1 MSSNDAVTRVSVEI
15 SGSEI
20 SFETGRMAKQ
30 ASGAVV
36 VRQGD
41 TMLLATAVA
50 GSLRDVDFLP
60 LTVDVEERMYAAGK
74 IPGSFFKR
82 EGRPGEKGTLTARM
96 IDRPLRP
103 LFPKD
108 WRYDTQLVAIPLSID
123 HVHPYDILA
132 MNGASAAV
140 MISDI
145 PFPTPV
151 GAVRIGKID
160 GNFVVNPSEET
171 LTTPSGGGGGVGSDN
186 EGGSDLDLIVA
197 GTEEAILMV
206 EAGANEIP
214 EAEIL
219 DALDIA
225 HAEIKK
231 LCALQRE
238 LAAKVGKEK
247 KVFETIL
254 VDPEL
259 LDSIRVSH
267 GALLDAATQVEDKLE
282 RQDATREAEAAI
294 LEQHAPSAP
303 ENASEEQLLAARE
316 RRAAV
321 QLAFDAL
328 EKSIIRERIAV
339 HKKRPDGRGENEIRD
354 ISIEVGVT
362 PRTHGSAL
370 FTRGQTQALSV
381 AALGTL
387 KEEMRLDTLGLE
399 TKKYYWHHYNFPPFS
414 VGEAGRMGGVKRR
427 DIGHG
432 ALAERALAPMV
443 PSIEEFPYT
452 VRVVSDILESNG
464 SSSMASVCGSSLS
477 LMDAGVPIKRPVAGI
492 AMGLI
497 KEGEDYIVLT
507 DIAGVEDHLGDMD
520 FKVAGTERGITALQ
534 MDIKISGVTFEILRD
549 ALTRALEARTFIL
562 GRMAEIIQSPREQL
576 SQFAPRIQ
584 TIQIDPSQI
593 GLLIGKGGETIRGL
607 SEEYESQ
614 IDVNDDGQV
623 LVYSANGDLG
633 DALTERI
640 RVMMKEIEVG
650 DEFLG
655 KVVKTTT
662 FGAFVELTKGT
673 DGLLHISNVSPG
685 ERVETVEDVLNR
697 GDEISVRVVEV
708 DRERGRIGLRL
719 AEDPEIAGKSVE
731 ELAGVTAGGGGG
743 GGGGGRPPRDG
754 APIRRSTSNGREG
767 GGGPRRDGERGSGR
781 PRHGSGRDRH

>member
-1 MSSNDAVTRVSVEI
+1 VEI

-41 TMLLATAVA
+41 TMVLCTAVA

-96 IDRPLRP
+96 IDRPIRP
-103 LFPKD
+103 LFPKE

-132 MNGASAAV
+132 MNGASAAL

-145 PFPTPV
+145 PLPTPV
-151 GAVRIGKID
+151 GAVRIGKVD

-171 LTTPSGGGGGVGSDN
+171 LLGGAGVET

-238 LAAKVGKEK
+238 LAQKAGKEK
-247 KVFETIL
+247 KVFETIQ
-254 VDPEL
+254 VDPAVLEQ
-259 LDSIRVSH
+259 IRASH
-267 GALLDAATQVEDKLE
+267 GSALDGATQVEDKLE
-282 RQDATREAEAAI
+282 RQDATKAVEAEI
-294 LEQHAPSAP
+294 LAQHAPAAP
-303 ENASEEQLLAARE
+303 EGASEEQLLAAKA

-321 QLAFDAL
+321 QLAFDKL
-328 EKSIIRERIAV
+328 EKAIIRERIAV
-339 HKKRPDGRGENEIRD
+339 NKKRPDGRGENEIRD

-443 PSIEEFPYT
+443 PSTEEFPYT
-452 VRVVSDILESNG
+452 IRVVSDILESNG

-497 KEGEDYIVLT
+497 KEGDDYIVLT

-534 MDIKISGVTFEILRD
+534 MDIKITGVTFEILRD
-549 ALTRALEARTFIL
+549 ALSRAHEARTFIL
-562 GRMAEIIQSPREQL
+562 AKMAEIIQTPREQL

-593 GLLIGKGGETIRGL
+593 GMLIGKGGETIRGL
-607 SEEYESQ
+607 SEEYDSQ

-633 DALTERI
+633 DALAERI
-640 RVMMKEIEVG
+640 RVMMKEVEVG
-650 DEFLG
+650 DEYVG

-685 ERVETVEDVLNR
+685 ERVESVEDVLNR
-697 GDEISVRVVEV
+697 GDEISVRVVAV

-719 AEDPEIAGKSVE
+719 AEDPEIAGKTVE
-731 ELAGVTAGGGGG
+731 ELAGVSAGGGGG
-743 GGGGGRPPRDG
+743 GGGGSRPPRDG
-754 APIRRSTSNGREG
+754 ARRNGREG
-767 GGGPRRDGERGSGR
+767 GGGRGGSGGPRREGERGSGR
-781 PRHGSGRDRH
+781 PRHGSGRDR

>member
-15 SGSEI
+15 AGSEI

-41 TMLLATAVA
+41 TMVLCTAVA

-96 IDRPLRP
+96 IDRPIRP
-103 LFPKD
+103 LFPKE

-123 HVHPYDILA
+123 HEHPYDILA
-132 MNGASAAV
+132 MNGASTAL

-145 PFPTPV
+145 PLPTPV
-151 GAVRIGKID
+151 GAVRIGKVD
-160 GNFVVNPSEET
+160 GNFVVNPNEPD
-171 LTTPSGGGGGVGSDN
+171 LLPDADN
-186 EGGSDLDLIVA
+186 PSDLDLIVA

-238 LAAKVGKEK
+238 LAEKVGKEK
-247 KVFETIL
+247 KVFETIQ
-254 VDPEL
+254 VDPAV
-259 LDSIRVSH
+259 LDAIRASH
-267 GALLDAATQVEDKLE
+267 GKALDDATQVEDKLE
-282 RQDATREAEAAI
+282 RQDATKAVEQAI
-294 LEQHAPSAP
+294 LSQHAAPAP
-303 ENASEEQLLAARE
+303 EGASEEQLLAAKLK
-316 RRAAV
+316 RAAV
-321 QLAFDAL
+321 QLAFDKL

-339 HKKRPDGRGENEIRD
+339 NKKRPDGRGENEIRD

-381 AALGTL
+381 VAMGTL

-452 VRVVSDILESNG
+452 IRVVSDILESNG

-497 KEGEDYIVLT
+497 KEGDDYVVLT

-534 MDIKISGVTFEILRD
+534 MDIKITGVTFDILRD
-549 ALTRALEARTFIL
+549 ALSRAHEARTFIL
-562 GRMAEIIQSPREQL
+562 GKMAEIIQTPREQL

-593 GLLIGKGGETIRGL
+593 GMLIGKGGETIRGL

-633 DALTERI
+633 DALAEHI
-640 RVMMKEIEVG
+640 RVMMKEVEVG
-650 DEFLG
+650 DEYVG

-685 ERVETVEDVLNR
+685 ERVESVEDVLNR
-697 GDEISVRVVEV
+697 GDEINVRVVEV

-719 AEDPEIAGKSVE
+719 SEDPEIAGKSVE

-743 GGGGGRPPRDG
+743 GGSRPPRDG
-754 APIRRSTSNGREG
+754 ARRNGREG
-767 GGGPRRDGERGSGR
+767 GGRGGSGGGPRREGERGSGR
-781 PRHGSGRDRH
+781 PRHGSGRDR

>member
-1 MSSNDAVTRVSVEI
+1 VEI
-15 SGSEI
+15 AGSEI

-41 TMLLATAVA
+41 TMVLCTAVA

-60 LTVDVEERMYAAGK
+60 LTVDVEERMYASGK

-96 IDRPLRP
+96 IDRPIRP
-103 LFPKD
+103 LFPKE

-132 MNGASAAV
+132 MNGASTAL

-145 PFPTPV
+145 PLPTPV

-160 GNFVVNPSEET
+160 GNFVVNPNEADMLPDAET
-171 LTTPSGGGGGVGSDN
+171 P
-186 EGGSDLDLIVA
+186 SDLDLIVA

-231 LCALQRE
+231 ICALQRE
-238 LAAKVGKEK
+238 LADEVGKEK
-247 KVFETIL
+247 KVFEAIQ
-254 VDPEL
+254 VDPQI
-259 LDSIRVSH
+259 LDAIRASH
-267 GALLDAATQVEDKLE
+267 GSALEDATQVEDKLD
-282 RQDATREAEAAI
+282 RQDATKAVEAQI
-294 LEQHAPSAP
+294 LEQHATPAP
-303 ENASEEQLLAARE
+303 EGASEEQLVAAKQK
-316 RRAAV
+316 RAAV
-321 QLAFDAL
+321 QLAFDKL
-328 EKSIIRERIAV
+328 EKSIIRERIAI

-414 VGEAGRMGGVKRR
+414 VGEAGRLGGPKRR

-432 ALAERALAPMV
+432 ALAERALVPMI
-443 PSIEEFPYT
+443 PPIDEFPYT
-452 VRVVSDILESNG
+452 IRVVSDIFESNG

-477 LMDAGVPIKRPVAGI
+477 LMDAGVPLVRPVAGI

-497 KEGEDYIVLT
+497 KEGDDYIVLT

-520 FKVAGTERGITALQ
+520 FKVAGTDRGITALQ
-534 MDIKISGVTFEILRD
+534 MDIKISGVTFDILRD
-549 ALTRALEARTFIL
+549 ALTQARDARQFIL
-562 GRMAEIIQSPREQL
+562 GKMAEVISQPRESL
-576 SQFAPRIQ
+576 SVYAPRIEKVK
-584 TIQIDPSQI
+584 IDPSQI

-607 SEEYESQ
+607 CEEFDSQ

-623 LVYSANGDLG
+623 LIYSANGELA
-633 DALTERI
+633 DALVERI
-640 RVMMKEIEVG
+640 RSMMKEVEIG
-650 DEFLG
+650 DEYLG

-662 FGAFVELTKGT
+662 FGAFIELSKGT

-685 ERVETVEDVLNR
+685 NRVESVEEVLSK
-697 GDEISVRVVEV
+697 GDEITVRVVEV
-708 DRERGRIGLRL
+708 DRERGRIGVRRSD
-719 AEDPEIAGKSVE
+719 DPEIAGKTIE
-731 ELAGVTAGGGGG
+731 ELATLATSGGGGG
-743 GGGGGRPPRDG
+743 GDRP
-754 APIRRSTSNGREG
+754 RRPREG
-767 GGGPRRDGERGSGR
+767 GGRERDRDGGGRNGGARGSGR
-781 PRHGSGRDRH
+781 PRHRDN

>member
-1 MSSNDAVTRVSVEI
+1 MSSDGVTRVSVEI

-41 TMLLATAVA
+41 TMVLCTAVA

-60 LTVDVEERMYAAGK
+60 LTVDVEERMYASGK

-96 IDRPLRP
+96 IDRPIRP
-103 LFPKD
+103 LFPKE

-123 HVHPYDILA
+123 HEHPYDILA
-132 MNGASAAV
+132 MNGASTAL

-145 PFPTPV
+145 PLPTPV

-160 GNFVVNPSEET
+160 GNFVVNP
-171 LTTPSGGGGGVGSDN
+171 N
-186 EGGSDLDLIVA
+186 EADLLADAENASDLDLIVA

-238 LAAKVGKEK
+238 LAEKVGKEK
-247 KVFETIL
+247 KVFETIS
-254 VDPEL
+254 VDEAV
-259 LDSIRVSH
+259 LDAIRSSH
-267 GALLDAATQVEDKLE
+267 GKALDDATQVQDKLD
-282 RQDATREAEAAI
+282 RQDATKAVELEI
-294 LEQHAPSAP
+294 LEQHGPAAP
-303 ENASEEQLLAARE
+303 EGASEEQIVAAKRQ
-316 RRAAV
+316 RAAV
-321 QLAFDAL
+321 QMAFDKL

-339 HKKRPDGRGENEIRD
+339 DKKRPDGRGADEIRD

-381 AALGTL
+381 VAMGTL

-399 TKKYYWHHYNFPPFS
+399 TKKFYWHHYNFPPFS

-443 PSIEEFPYT
+443 PSIEDFPYSI
-452 VRVVSDILESNG
+452 RVVSDILESNG

-497 KEGEDYIVLT
+497 KEGDDYIVLT

-534 MDIKISGVTFEILRD
+534 MDIKITGVTFDILRD
-549 ALTRALEARTFIL
+549 ALAQAKEARTFIL
-562 GRMAEIIQSPREQL
+562 GKMADTIQGPREQL

-607 SEEYESQ
+607 AEEFESQ

-623 LVYSANGDLG
+623 LIYSASGDLG
-633 DALTERI
+633 DALVERV
-640 RVMMKEIEVG
+640 RVMMKEVEVG
-650 DEFLG
+650 DEFVG

-662 FGAFVELTKGT
+662 FGAFVELSKGT

-685 ERVETVEDVLNR
+685 QRVESVEDVLNK
-697 GDEISVRVVEV
+697 GDEINVRVVEV

-719 AEDPEIAGKSVE
+719 ADDPDIAGKSVE
-731 ELAGVTAGGGGG
+731 ELAGVGTG

-754 APIRRSTSNGREG
+754 GRNGRSER
-767 GGGPRRDGERGSGR
+767 GPRRDGDRGSRG
-781 PRHGSGRDRH
+781 PRRDRDRG

>member
-1 MSSNDAVTRVSVEI
+1 MSSSNDAVTRVSVEI
-15 SGSEI
+15 AGSEI

-41 TMLLATAVA
+41 TMVLCTAVA

-96 IDRPLRP
+96 IDRPIRP
-103 LFPKD
+103 LFPKE

-123 HVHPYDILA
+123 HEHPYDILA
-132 MNGASAAV
+132 MNGASTAL

-145 PFPTPV
+145 PLPTPV
-151 GAVRIGKID
+151 GAVRIGKVD
-160 GNFVVNPSEET
+160 GNFVVNPNEPD
-171 LTTPSGGGGGVGSDN
+171 LLSDADN
-186 EGGSDLDLIVA
+186 PSDLDLIVA

-238 LAAKVGKEK
+238 LAEKVGKEK
-247 KVFETIL
+247 KVFETIQ
-254 VDPEL
+254 VDPAV
-259 LDSIRVSH
+259 LDAIRASH
-267 GALLDAATQVEDKLE
+267 GKALDDATQVEDKLE
-282 RQDATREAEAAI
+282 RQDTTKAVERAI
-294 LEQHAPSAP
+294 LEQHAAPAP
-303 ENASEEQLLAARE
+303 EGASEEQLVAAKQQ
-316 RRAAV
+316 RAAV
-321 QLAFDAL
+321 QLAFDKL

-339 HKKRPDGRGENEIRD
+339 NKKRPDGRGENEIRD

-381 AALGTL
+381 VAMGTL

-452 VRVVSDILESNG
+452 IRVVSDILESNG

-497 KEGEDYIVLT
+497 KEGDDYVVLT

-534 MDIKISGVTFEILRD
+534 MDIKITGVTFDILRD
-549 ALTRALEARTFIL
+549 ALSRAHEARTFIL
-562 GRMAEIIQSPREQL
+562 GKMADIIQTPREQL

-593 GLLIGKGGETIRGL
+593 GMLIGKGGETIRGL
-607 SEEYESQ
+607 SDEYESQ

-633 DALTERI
+633 DALAEHI
-640 RVMMKEIEVG
+640 RVMMKEVEVG
-650 DEFLG
+650 DEYVG

-685 ERVETVEDVLNR
+685 ERVESVEDVLNR

-743 GGGGGRPPRDG
+743 GGRPPRDG
-754 APIRRSTSNGREG
+754 ARRNNGREG
-767 GGGPRRDGERGSGR
+767 GGRGGSGGPRREGERGSGR
-781 PRHGSGRDRH
+781 PRHGSGRDR

>member
-15 SGSEI
+15 AGSEI

-41 TMLLATAVA
+41 TMVLCTAVA
-50 GSLRDVDFLP
+50 GGLRDVDFLP

-96 IDRPLRP
+96 IDRPIRP
-103 LFPKD
+103 LFPKE

-132 MNGASAAV
+132 MNGASAAL

-145 PFPTPV
+145 PLPTPV
-151 GAVRIGKID
+151 GAVRIGKVD
-160 GNFVVNPSEET
+160 GNFVVNPGEET
-171 LTTPSGGGGGVGSDN
+171 LLADA

-231 LCALQRE
+231 LCAMQRE
-238 LAAKVGKEK
+238 LAQKAGKEK
-247 KVFETIL
+247 KAFETIQ
-254 VDPEL
+254 VDPAVLEQ
-259 LDSIRVSH
+259 IRASH
-267 GALLDAATQVEDKLE
+267 GPALDGATQVEDKLE
-282 RQDATREAEAAI
+282 RQDATKAVEAEI
-294 LEQHAPSAP
+294 LAQHAPAAP
-303 ENASEEQLLAARE
+303 EGASEEQLLAAKQ

-321 QLAFDAL
+321 QLAFETL
-328 EKSIIRERIAV
+328 EKAIIRERIAV
-339 HKKRPDGRGENEIRD
+339 NKKRPDGRGENEIRD

-452 VRVVSDILESNG
+452 IRVVSDILESNG

-497 KEGEDYIVLT
+497 KEGDDYIVLT

-534 MDIKISGVTFEILRD
+534 MDIKITGVTFDILRD
-549 ALTRALEARTFIL
+549 ALARAHEARTFIL
-562 GRMAEIIQSPREQL
+562 AKMAEIIQTPREQL

-593 GLLIGKGGETIRGL
+593 GMLIGKGGETIRGL
-607 SEEYESQ
+607 SEEFDSQ

-633 DALTERI
+633 DALAERI
-640 RVMMKEIEVG
+640 RVMMKEVEVG
-650 DEFLG
+650 DEYVG

-685 ERVETVEDVLNR
+685 ERVESVEDVLNR

-719 AEDPEIAGKSVE
+719 AEDPEIAGKTVE
-731 ELAGVTAGGGGG
+731 ELAGVSAGG

-754 APIRRSTSNGREG
+754 ARRNGREG
-767 GGGPRRDGERGSGR
+767 GRGGSGGPRREGERGSGR
-781 PRHGSGRDRH
+781 PRHGSGRDR